1 MERKLSDKERFIIQ
15 VAVNRS
21 AENHFDR
28 QKGWKR
34 VKRCTN
40 NGYIIRR
47 RHSWLAICVSALCL
61 LSGSGYLFIRHF
73 AVYPPAISPSPEIY
87 KADGIPVLT
96 LENGEQ
102 IFLNPNQSPLIR
114 PQTAANLQLDSIVQ
128 SIRYLPTETP
138 GYDSTLSYH
147 SLEIPKGGEYRLQ
160 LADGSRIWLN
170 SESSLRYPVKFGL
183 HRREI
188 FLSGEE
194 AKGYRKQL
202 WLDENGMMGYLEIP
216 SIRVYLPIYHGTE
229 EAVLQKG
236 VGHLSWTSLPIEGK
250 SVHSVLSGH
259 RGLPSA
265 KLFTDLDQLREDD
278 AFSVHILGSVL
289 TYQVEQICVVAPTE
303 TEALRIEPEKNY
315 CTLMTCT
322 PYGVNTQRLLIRG
335 ILTDTDTAQE
345 RQESGEE
352 PQSEKLPLLPVLI
365 AGGFV
370 LAVCL
375 LIRKKRKGKEEI
387 G

>member
-1 MERKLSDKERFIIQ
+1 M
-15 VAVNRS
+15 
-21 AENHFDR
+21 
-28 QKGWKR
+28 
-34 VKRCTN
+34 
-40 NGYIIRR
+40 
-47 RHSWLAICVSALCL
+47 
-61 LSGSGYLFIRHF
+61 
-73 AVYPPAISPSPEIY
+73 
-87 KADGIPVLT
+87 
-96 LENGEQ
+96 
-102 IFLNPNQSPLIR
+102 
-114 PQTAANLQLDSIVQ
+114 
-128 SIRYLPTETP
+128 
-138 GYDSTLSYH
+138 
-147 SLEIPKGGEYRLQ
+147 
-160 LADGSRIWLN
+160 
-170 SESSLRYPVKFGL
+170 
-183 HRREI
+183 
-188 FLSGEE
+188 
-194 AKGYRKQL
+194 
-202 WLDENGMMGYLEIP
+202 
-216 SIRVYLPIYHGTE
+216 
-229 EAVLQKG
+229 
-236 VGHLSWTSLPIEGK
+236 
-250 SVHSVLSGH
+250 HSVLSGH

-345 RQESGEE
+345 RQESREK

-365 AGGFV
+365 AGSFV

>member
-1 MERKLSDKERFIIQ
+1 M
-15 VAVNRS
+15 
-21 AENHFDR
+21 
-28 QKGWKR
+28 
-34 VKRCTN
+34 
-40 NGYIIRR
+40 
-47 RHSWLAICVSALCL
+47 
-61 LSGSGYLFIRHF
+61 
-73 AVYPPAISPSPEIY
+73 
-87 KADGIPVLT
+87 
-96 LENGEQ
+96 
-102 IFLNPNQSPLIR
+102 
-114 PQTAANLQLDSIVQ
+114 
-128 SIRYLPTETP
+128 
-138 GYDSTLSYH
+138 
-147 SLEIPKGGEYRLQ
+147 
-160 LADGSRIWLN
+160 
-170 SESSLRYPVKFGL
+170 
-183 HRREI
+183 
-188 FLSGEE
+188 
-194 AKGYRKQL
+194 
-202 WLDENGMMGYLEIP
+202 
-216 SIRVYLPIYHGTE
+216 
-229 EAVLQKG
+229 
-236 VGHLSWTSLPIEGK
+236 
-250 SVHSVLSGH
+250 HSVLSGH

-365 AGGFV
+365 AGSFV

>member
-1 MERKLSDKERFIIQ
+1 MASRVIASYRATVKETD
-15 VAVNRS
+15 
-21 AENHFDR
+21 H
-28 QKGWKR
+28 
-34 VKRCTN
+34 
-40 NGYIIRR
+40 
-47 RHSWLAICVSALCL
+47 
-61 LSGSGYLFIRHF
+61 
-73 AVYPPAISPSPEIY
+73 
-87 KADGIPVLT
+87 
-96 LENGEQ
+96 
-102 IFLNPNQSPLIR
+102 
-114 PQTAANLQLDSIVQ
+114 
-128 SIRYLPTETP
+128 
-138 GYDSTLSYH
+138 
-147 SLEIPKGGEYRLQ
+147 
-160 LADGSRIWLN
+160 
-170 SESSLRYPVKFGL
+170 
-183 HRREI
+183 
-188 FLSGEE
+188 GEE
-194 AKGYRKQL
+194 AKGDRNQL

-335 ILTDTDTAQE
+335 ILTDTDTTQE
-345 RQESGEE
+345 RQESGEK

-365 AGGFV
+365 AGSFV